1 MLATIAL
8 IQTVGFV
15 LPTVTK
21 VVTKAWLALSAASG
35 RHIIDEQ
42 LVFEVEDLF
51 ELQRSTDADRV
62 RAIVKQAR
70 VLAALR
76 AGDEHCGHCGHAK
89 SSLRYRS
96 FNGQALM
103 SAEEIS
109 EINESTDA
117 DRVRAIIGVGRKR
130 AEQWRA
136 VDTRKKVFKSCPKC
150 GAALEK

>member
-1 MLATIAL
+1 MLATIAAV
-8 IQTVGFV
+8 QMVGFV

-21 VVTKAWLALSAASG
+21 IAMKAWLALSAASG
-35 RHIIDEQ
+35 RHIVDEQ

-51 ELQRSTDADRV
+51 ELQRSTDAIRV
-62 RAIVKQAR
+62 RAIIKQAR

-76 AGDEHCGHCGHAK
+76 AGDEHCDHCGHAK

-96 FNGQALM
+96 FNGQALL
-103 SAEEIS
+103 SVEEIN

-117 DRVRAIIGVGRKR
+117 ARVRALIGVGRKR

-136 VDTRKKVFKSCPKC
+136 VDTSKKVFNSCPKC